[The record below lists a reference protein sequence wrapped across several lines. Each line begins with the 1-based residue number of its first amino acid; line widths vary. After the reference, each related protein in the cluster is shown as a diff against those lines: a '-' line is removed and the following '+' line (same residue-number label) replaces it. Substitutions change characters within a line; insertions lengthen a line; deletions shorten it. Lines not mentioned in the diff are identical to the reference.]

1 MLILFMYGMEQ
12 LHREI
17 KNEQL
22 KLNIETEKI
31 MKQHISDRL
40 TALRNRMK
48 KEGVAYYYITT
59 ADYHNSEYADDYF
72 KEREFMSGFTGSN
85 GNLLVGLEMAGLW
98 TDGRYFI
105 QAEKELEGSTIEL
118 FRMAEEGVPTTLEY
132 LEQNMKEGEV
142 LAFDGR
148 TVSTGLGQKMEEMVE
163 KKKGKVLYQLD
174 YVDEIWKNRPSRKC
188 NEVFVLEDKICGKTV
203 AQKLKMVRDIM
214 DQKGC
219 SNFVLSKMDDIMWL
233 FNIRGKDVECNPVAL
248 SYAVVTKENSYL
260 FLQEK
265 AVTESVKEWIH
276 SQPVTL
282 CDYEAMMNF
291 LQNQTWDGTVLL
303 DKANISYAIYKLVN
317 ETANVKFEDNPTELL
332 KSMKNET
339 ELDRMRDVYLRD
351 SLVVCRFMKWIK
363 ENIGKIPMTEV
374 SAAKY
379 MDNLRRET
387 EGFLDLSFPTICG
400 YKENAAMMH
409 YQATEDNHKELEPE
423 GMLLIDCG
431 GQYIG
436 GTTDVTRTFA
446 LGPVTDEMKIHYTAV
461 AMGMLRLLN
470 AKFLYGCTGRNLD
483 ILARGPLWDMNID
496 YKCGTGHGI
505 GYILNVHEGPQNVRW
520 KFLEGM
526 KEAALEEG
534 MILSNEP
541 GVYIAG
547 SHGIRTG
554 NIMVTK
560 NGEKNGDGQFM
571 YFEGLTFAPI
581 DLDLIDVSIMERKD
595 IQNLNRYHKE
605 VYEKIS
611 PLMTEE
617 EANWLKVVTR
627 EIG

>member
-1 MLILFMYGMEQ
+1 
-12 LHREI
+12 
-17 KNEQL
+17 
-22 KLNIETEKI
+22 
-31 MKQHISDRL
+31 MKQNICERI
-40 TALRNRMK
+40 AKLRKMMK
-48 KEGVAYYYITT
+48 ENGVAYYYITT
-59 ADYHNSEYADDYF
+59 ADYHASEYADDYF

-85 GNLLVGLEMAGLW
+85 GNLLIGADMAGLW

-105 QAEKELEGSTIEL
+105 QAEKELEGSGIEL

-148 TVSTGLGQKMEEMVE
+148 TVATRLGQQMEEMVE
-163 KKKGKVLYQLD
+163 KKHGKVLYHLD
-174 YVDEIWKNRPSRKC
+174 YVDEIWRDRPARKC
-188 NEVFVLEDKICGKTV
+188 KEAFALDEKICGKTV
-203 AQKLKMVRDIM
+203 SEKLDMVRESM
-214 DQKGC
+214 AKKNCQ
-219 SNFVLSKMDDIMWL
+219 NLVLSKLDDIMWL
-233 FNIRGKDVECNPVAL
+233 FNIRGNDVACNPVAL
-248 SYAVVTKENSYL
+248 SYAVVTQNNSYL

-265 AVTESVKEWIH
+265 AVTEELKAWTAN
-276 SQPVTL
+276 QPVVL
-282 CDYEAMMNF
+282 CDYERIMDF
-291 LQNQTWDGTVLL
+291 LQEQTWDGAVLL
-303 DKANISYAIYKLVN
+303 DKENISYAISKV
-317 ETANVKFEDNPTELL
+317 VKDSAEVIFGDNPTELL
-332 KSMKNET
+332 KSMKNEM
-339 ELDRMRDVYLRD
+339 ELQMMREVYLKD
-351 SLVVCRFMKWIK
+351 SLVVCRFMKWLK
-363 ENIGKIPMTEV
+363 ENIGKIPMSEV

-409 YQATEDNHKELEPE
+409 YQATEDNYKELAPE

-446 LGPVTDEMKIHYTAV
+446 LGPVSDEIKVHYTAV

-470 AKFLYGCTGRNLD
+470 GKFLYGCTGRNLD

-520 KFLEGM
+520 RFLEGM
-526 KEAALEEG
+526 KEVALEEG
-534 MILSNEP
+534 MLLSNEP

-547 SHGIRTG
+547 SHGIRTE

-560 NGEKNGDGQFM
+560 KGVKNDDGQFM

-581 DLDLIDVSIMERKD
+581 DLELIDTSVMEKKD
-595 IQNLNRYHKE
+595 IENLNRYHKE
-605 VYEKIS
+605 VYEKIA

-617 EANWLKVVTR
+617 EAAWLKEVTR
-627 EIG
+627 EVF

>member
-1 MLILFMYGMEQ
+1 MA
-12 LHREI
+12 
-17 KNEQL
+17 
-22 KLNIETEKI
+22 
-31 MKQHISDRL
+31 QHICDRL
-40 TALRNRMK
+40 TALRNKMK
-48 KEGVAYYYITT
+48 ENDIAYYYITT
-59 ADYHNSEYADDYF
+59 ADYHNSEYADDFF

-85 GNLLVGLEMAGLW
+85 GNLLVGADMAGLW

-105 QAEKELEGSTIEL
+105 QAEQELEGSSIQL

-132 LEQNMKEGEV
+132 LEKNMKEGEN

-148 TVSTGLGQKMEEMVE
+148 TVSTHLGQQMEELVE
-163 KKKGKVLYQLD
+163 KKKGKVFYHLD
-174 YVDEIWKNRPSRKC
+174 YVDEIWGDRPHRKSE
-188 NEVFVLEDKICGKTV
+188 NVFALEEKICGKTV
-203 AQKLKMVRDIM
+203 TEKLEMVRKDM
-214 DQKGC
+214 GNKGC
-219 SNFVLSKMDDIMWL
+219 NNLVLSKLDDIMWL
-233 FNIRGKDVECNPVAL
+233 FNIRGNDVECNPVAL
-248 SYAVVTKENSYL
+248 SYAVITKENSYL

-265 AVTESVKEWIH
+265 AVTKEVREWVKT
-276 SQPVTL
+276 QPVTL
-282 CDYEAMMNF
+282 CDYEAIMEF
-291 LQNQTWDGTVLL
+291 LQKQQWDGKVLL

-317 ETANVKFEDNPTELL
+317 ETGKVVLGDNPTELL

-339 ELDRMRDVYLRD
+339 ELKMMREVYLKD

-363 ENIGKIPMTEV
+363 ENIGKLPLTEV
-374 SAAKY
+374 SAAQY

-409 YQATEDNHKELEPE
+409 YQATEENHKELRPE

-431 GQYIG
+431 GQYLG

-446 LGPVTDEMKIHYTAV
+446 LGPVTREMKIHYTAV

-470 AKFLYGCTGRNLD
+470 GNFLYGCTGRNLD
-483 ILARGPLWDMNID
+483 ILARGPLWDLKID

-505 GYILNVHEGPQNVRW
+505 GYILNVHEGPQNIRW

-526 KEAALEEG
+526 KEVPIEEG
-534 MILSNEP
+534 MVLSNEP

-547 SHGIRTG
+547 SHGIRTE
-554 NIMVTK
+554 NIMVAR

-571 YFEGLTFAPI
+571 YFEGLTYAPI
-581 DLDLIDVSIMERKD
+581 DLELIDTSIMERKD
-595 IQNLNRYHKE
+595 IENLNRYHKE
-605 VYEKIS
+605 VYHKIS

-617 EANWLKVVTR
+617 EALWLKTVTQAVK
-627 EIG
+627 

>member
-1 MLILFMYGMEQ
+1 
-12 LHREI
+12 
-17 KNEQL
+17 
-22 KLNIETEKI
+22 
-31 MKQHISDRL
+31 MKQHICDRL
-40 TALRNRMK
+40 AALRKIMEER
-48 KEGVAYYYITT
+48 GVQYYYITT

-85 GNLLVGLEMAGLW
+85 GNLLIEADKAGLW

-105 QAEKELEGSTIEL
+105 QAEKELEGSGITL
-118 FRMAEEGVPTTLEY
+118 FRMAEEGVPTTTEY
-132 LEQNMKEGEV
+132 IEQNMKEGEV

-148 TVSTGLGQKMEEMVE
+148 TVATRLGQQMEKIVE
-163 KKKGKVLYQLD
+163 NKQGKILYHLD
-174 YVDEIWKNRPSRKC
+174 YVDEIWTDRPSRKC
-188 NEVFVLEDKICGKTV
+188 NEAFALDEKICGKTV
-203 AQKLKMVRDIM
+203 AEKLDMIRTAMNK
-214 DQKGC
+214 KNC
-219 SNFVLSKMDDIMWL
+219 KNLVLSKMDDIMWL
-233 FNIRGKDVECNPVAL
+233 FNIRGNDVECNPVAL
-248 SYAVVTKENSYL
+248 SYAVITEDNSYL

-265 AVTESVKEWIH
+265 AVTDRLKAWIAN
-276 SQPVTL
+276 QPVTL
-282 CDYEAMMNF
+282 CDYEKIMDF
-291 LQNQTWDGTVLL
+291 LQEQKWNGAVLL
-303 DKANISYAIYKLVN
+303 DKENISYAIYKLVKDSA
-317 ETANVKFEDNPTELL
+317 EVVFGDNPTELL
-332 KSMKNET
+332 KSMKNEV
-339 ELDRMRDVYLRD
+339 ELEMMREVYLKD

-363 ENIGKIPMTEV
+363 ENIGKIPMSEL
-374 SAAKY
+374 SAAEY

-409 YQATEDNHKELEPE
+409 YQATEENYKELEAE

-431 GQYIG
+431 GQYLG
-436 GTTDVTRTFA
+436 GTTDVTRTFK
-446 LGPVTDEMKIHYTAV
+446 LGPVTEEMKVHYTAV

-470 AKFLYGCTGRNLD
+470 GKFLYGCTGRNLD

-520 KFLEGM
+520 RFLEGM
-526 KEAALEEG
+526 KEVPLEEG

-547 SHGIRTG
+547 SHGIRTE

-571 YFEGLTFAPI
+571 YFESLTFAPI
-581 DLDLIDVSIMERKD
+581 DLEMIDTSIMERKD
-595 IQNLNRYHKE
+595 IDNLNRYHKE
-605 VYEKIS
+605 VYDKIS

-617 EANWLKVVTR
+617 EGAWLKEVTR
-627 EIG
+627 QIG

>member
-1 MLILFMYGMEQ
+1 M
-12 LHREI
+12 
-17 KNEQL
+17 KT
-22 KLNIETEKI
+22 NICE
-31 MKQHISDRL
+31 RL
-40 TALRNRMK
+40 TALKNIMK
-48 KEGVAYYYITT
+48 ENGVAYYYITT
-59 ADYHNSEYADDYF
+59 ADYHASEYADDYF

-85 GNLLVGLEMAGLW
+85 GNLLVGADMAGLW

-105 QAEKELEGSTIEL
+105 QAEKELEGSGIEL

-148 TVSTGLGQKMEEMVE
+148 TVATRLGQQMEEMVE
-163 KKKGKVLYQLD
+163 KKHGKVLYQAD
-174 YVDEIWKNRPSRKC
+174 YVDAIWADRPARKC
-188 NEVFVLEDKICGKTV
+188 EEAFALDEKICGKSV
-203 AQKLKMVRDIM
+203 SEKLDMVREAM
-214 DQKGC
+214 KKNNC
-219 SNFVLSKMDDIMWL
+219 NNLVLSKMDDIMWL
-233 FNIRGKDVECNPVAL
+233 FNIRGNDVACNPVAL
-248 SYAVVTKENSYL
+248 SYAVVTEDNSYL

-265 AVTESVKEWIH
+265 AVTEELKLWIAA
-276 SQPVTL
+276 QPIVL
-282 CDYEAMMNF
+282 CDYENIMDF
-291 LQNQTWDGTVLL
+291 LKEQAWSGAVLL
-303 DKANISYAIYKLVN
+303 DKENISYAIYKV
-317 ETANVKFEDNPTELL
+317 VKEQAEVVLGVNPTELL
-332 KSMKNET
+332 
-339 ELDRMRDVYLRD
+339 MREVYLKD

-374 SAAKY
+374 SVAKY

-409 YQATEDNHKELEPE
+409 YQATEENHKELAPE

-431 GQYIG
+431 GQYMG
-436 GTTDVTRTFA
+436 GTMDVTRTFA
-446 LGPVTDEMKIHYTAV
+446 LGPVTDEVKVHYTAV

-470 AKFLYGCTGRNLD
+470 GKFLYGCTGRNLD

-520 KFLEGM
+520 RFLEGM
-526 KEAALEEG
+526 KEVPLEEG
-534 MILSNEP
+534 MVLSNEP
-541 GVYIAG
+541 GVYIEG
-547 SHGIRTG
+547 SHGIRTE

-571 YFEGLTFAPI
+571 YFESLTFAPI
-581 DLDLIDVSIMERKD
+581 DLDLIDTSVMERKD
-595 IQNLNRYHKE
+595 VENLNRYHRE
-605 VYEKIS
+605 VYDKIA

-617 EANWLKVVTR
+617 EAAWLKEVTR
-627 EIG
+627 EIGK

>member
-1 MLILFMYGMEQ
+1 
-12 LHREI
+12 
-17 KNEQL
+17 
-22 KLNIETEKI
+22 
-31 MKQHISDRL
+31 MKQNICDRV
-40 TALRNRMK
+40 TALRKMMK
-48 KEGVAYYYITT
+48 ENGVAYYYITT
-59 ADYHNSEYADDYF
+59 ADYHASEYADDYF

-85 GNLLVGLEMAGLW
+85 GNLLIGADMAGLW

-105 QAEKELEGSTIEL
+105 QAEKELEGSGIEL

-148 TVSTGLGQKMEEMVE
+148 TVATRLGQQMEEMAA
-163 KKKGKVLYQLD
+163 KKQGKVLYQVD
-174 YVDEIWKNRPSRKC
+174 YVDALWTDRPARKC
-188 NEVFVLEDKICGKTV
+188 NEAFVLDEKICGKTV
-203 AQKLKMVRDIM
+203 AEKLDMVREAMAKDKC
-214 DQKGC
+214 Q
-219 SNFVLSKMDDIMWL
+219 NLVLSKMDDIMWL
-233 FNIRGKDVECNPVAL
+233 FNIRGGDVACNPVAL
-248 SYAVVTKENSYL
+248 SYAVVTKDNSYL

-265 AVTESVKEWIH
+265 AVSEELKAWIAER
-276 SQPVTL
+276 PVVL
-282 CDYEAMMNF
+282 CDYEKIMDF
-291 LQNQTWDGTVLL
+291 LKEQSWDGAVLL
-303 DKANISYAIYKLVN
+303 DKENISYAIYKV
-317 ETANVKFEDNPTELL
+317 VKEQAEVVLGVNPTELL
-332 KSMKNET
+332 KSMKNEV
-339 ELDRMRDVYLRD
+339 ELQMMREVYLKD

-374 SAAKY
+374 SAAEY

-409 YQATEDNHKELEPE
+409 YQATEDNHKELAPE

-446 LGPVTDEMKIHYTAV
+446 LGSVTEEMKQHYTAV
-461 AMGMLRLLN
+461 AMGMLRLSN
-470 AKFLYGCTGRNLD
+470 ANFLYGCTGRNLD

-520 KFLEGM
+520 RFLEGM
-526 KEAALEEG
+526 KEVPLEEG
-534 MILSNEP
+534 MVLSNEP

-547 SHGIRTG
+547 SHGIRTE

-571 YFEGLTFAPI
+571 HFESLTFAPI
-581 DLDLIDVSIMERKD
+581 DLDLIDTSIMERKD
-595 IQNLNRYHKE
+595 IANLNRYHKE

-611 PLMTEE
+611 PFMTEE
-617 EANWLKVVTR
+617 EAAWLKEVTR
-627 EIG
+627 EVV